1 MLNLHTFILCSAAL
15 PPQFKKELK
24 DVGATESG
32 TATLLCELTKV
43 APVQWMKEEKKLTE
57 NNKYRIRQE
66 DTVTELV
73 IHDLE
78 TQDAGRY
85 TCVCGDQKTS
95 AVLTVNGKTS
105 EIEPANECIG
115 G

>member
-1 MLNLHTFILCSAAL
+1 M
-15 PPQFKKELK
+15 
-24 DVGATESG
+24 
-32 TATLLCELTKV
+32 
-43 APVQWMKEEKKLTE
+43 QWMKEDKKLTE
-57 NNKYRIRQE
+57 SSKYKLRQE
-66 DTVTELV
+66 ETVAKLV

-85 TCVCGDQKTS
+85 TCICGDWKTT

-105 EIEPANECIG
+105 DIEPAKECIG